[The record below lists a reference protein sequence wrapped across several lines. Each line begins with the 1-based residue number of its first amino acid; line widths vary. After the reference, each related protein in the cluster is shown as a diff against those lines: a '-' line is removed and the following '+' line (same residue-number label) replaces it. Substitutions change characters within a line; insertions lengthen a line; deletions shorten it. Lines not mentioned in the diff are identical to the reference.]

1 MDEAAPRS
9 GPFNLARSLLLLLV
23 GVTLYLVS
31 VGPAA
36 ALHSRGVFGAANPA
50 VEAVYYPVS
59 RLYESIPVIQPP
71 FDAWI
76 EFWEE
81 LL

>member
-9 GPFNLARSLLLLLV
+9 ARTDLVRSFLLLV
-23 GVTLYLVS
+23 VGLALYLVS

-36 ALHSRGVFGAANPA
+36 ALHSRGKFGSATPV

-59 RLYESIPVIQPP
+59 RLYASIPVVQPL

-76 EFWEE
+76 KFWEK